1 MNNKNI
7 AILTIGIIVLAIA
20 VLILIIFK
28 GENMWKWMKENVC
41 CFGKK
46 EEIEI
51 AEDVND
57 YGSINNDPY
66 ANQPALKALINSP
79 FEENIRKIDEQYKKE
94 KAERERE
101 RAKNGGMQEQKKIKK
116 KNCEEKK
123 RIGNSNLILLMII
136 QVK

>member
-101 RAKNGGMQEQKKIKK
+101 REQRMVGCKSKRRSRRKIAKRRKG
-116 KNCEEKK
+116 
-123 RIGNSNLILLMII
+123 
-136 QVK
+136 